1 MTIIVITMDKAMA
14 DSCLMLMH
22 YVQGCV
28 FDLQCFVLAKAN
40 SLRTRSVGLVHNAPS
55 EKLRIV

>member
-1 MTIIVITMDKAMA
+1 MDKAMV
-14 DSCLMLMH
+14 DCCLILMH

-28 FDLQCFVLAKAN
+28 FDLQCYVLAKAN
-40 SLRTRSVGLVHNAPS
+40 CLRTRSVGLAHNAPS